1 MLYPRPAEEAL
12 WSAVPGFVVLVL
24 ALSVSARGGTD
35 TGQEETADAASS
47 AGCYVLPGEEVYP
60 EGVAYRPENG
70 DFFVGSTTDGTVFQ
84 DNVEDG
90 SDAEVLLEPGGDGR
104 ETAVGMEVDR
114 RGRLYI
120 AGGDTGRIFVYDIET
135 GELVRQFDTPQSP
148 MTFINDVTVTPAGT
162 PTSPTR

>member
-35 TGQEETADAASS
+35 TGQDETADAASS
-47 AGCYVLPGEEVYP
+47 AGCYVLPREEVNP

-84 DNVEDG
+84 DNIEDG
-90 SDAEVLLEPGGDGR
+90 GDAEVLLEPGSDGR

-114 RGRLYI
+114 RSTVHRWWGYGTDLCLRHRDRR
-120 AGGDTGRIFVYDIET
+120 AGPP
-135 GELVRQFDTPQSP
+135 VRHASEP